1 VKRPEVCGS
10 SARWIGEGCRV
21 EPRRCRGR
29 RGGRGGMIDAG
40 EEYVCIVE
48 GYILSLGE
56 TTLEESRS
64 GEGCWGDV

>member
-1 VKRPEVCGS
+1 VGPARVG
-10 SARWIGEGCRV
+10 SARGVVSNHEDAEVVG
-21 EPRRCRGR
+21 
-29 RGGRGGMIDAG
+29 GGRGGMIDAG

>member
-1 VKRPEVCGS
+1 VWVQR
-10 SARWIGEGCRV
+10 ALD
-21 EPRRCRGR
+21 R
-29 RGGRGGMIDAG
+29 RGVSCRTTKMQRSSGGGGGMIDAG